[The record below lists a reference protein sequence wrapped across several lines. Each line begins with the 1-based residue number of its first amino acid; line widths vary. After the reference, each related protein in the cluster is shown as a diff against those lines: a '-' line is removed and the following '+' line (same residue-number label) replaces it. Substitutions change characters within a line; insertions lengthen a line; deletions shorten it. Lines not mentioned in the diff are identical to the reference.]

1 MQGYPY
7 RRVAAASILRA
18 FSNQKGARIMPNP
31 TTLRNLSGLPAAPA
45 ALAES
50 ALVLIDCQN
59 TYRDGS
65 PDTDE

>member
-31 TTLRNLSGLPAAPA
+31 TTLRNLSGLPAAAPPRWPN
-45 ALAES
+45 LPW
-50 ALVLIDCQN
+50 C
-59 TYRDGS
+59 
-65 PDTDE
+65 